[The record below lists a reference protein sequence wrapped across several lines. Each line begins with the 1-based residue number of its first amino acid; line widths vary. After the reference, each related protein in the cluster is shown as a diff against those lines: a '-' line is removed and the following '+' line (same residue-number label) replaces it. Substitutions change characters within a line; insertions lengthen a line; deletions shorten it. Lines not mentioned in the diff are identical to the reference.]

1 MLQTQDDSIQSH
13 THSVTDPGHTHGYID
28 KWPNFNDPRHNKG
41 TDDDKDHWGPEDGD
55 KQYDRFD
62 KSHNSTSNSAASGVT
77 VTGVQGAR
85 VDSETRPKNLRVVYI
100 MRVF

>member
-1 MLQTQDDSIQSH
+1 MLQTQEDSIQSH
-13 THSVTDPGHTHGYID
+13 THSVTDPGHTHGYNDIYHAGPA
-28 KWPNFNDPRHNKG
+28 PNYGGPPAFGPSG
-41 TDDDKDHWGPEDGD
+41 TDFSG
-55 KQYDRFD
+55 DRFD
-62 KSHNSTSNSAASGVT
+62 ADHPSTSNSAVSGVT